1 MTLAELI
8 QQHHFASPAQ
18 EAVLNVFAT
27 ESWVS
32 GEIAAALSP
41 HGVTQAQYNVLRIL
55 RGSHP
60 ARLACS
66 DIGDRLVDRTPDV
79 TRLLVRLEKH
89 GLVERRRAEH
99 DRRVVEVA
107 ITDAGLDTLETLDG
121 PVDGVMDRV
130 TERLSSDDLATLS
143 ALLERMRAGQAVG
156 Q

>member
-1 MTLAELI
+1 M
-8 QQHHFASPAQ
+8 
-18 EAVLNVFAT
+18 NVFAT
-27 ESWVS
+27 ESWAS

-107 ITDAGLDTLETLDG
+107 ITDAGLETLATLDD
-121 PVDGVMDRV
+121 PVERVMDRV
-130 TERLSSDDLATLS
+130 TESLSDDDLATLS
-143 ALLERMRAGQAVG
+143 ALLERMRAGQ
-156 Q
+156 

>member
-27 ESWVS
+27 ESWLS
-32 GEIAAALSP
+32 GEIAAALAP

-60 ARLACS
+60 ARLTCS

-79 TRLLVRLEKH
+79 TRLLVRLEKQ
-89 GLVERRRAEH
+89 GLIERRRAEH

-107 ITDAGLDTLETLDG
+107 VTDAGLDVLAKLDD
-121 PVDGVMDRV
+121 PVDRAMSRV
-130 TERLSSDDLATLS
+130 TEALSDDELATLS
-143 ALLERMRAGQAVG
+143 GLLEAMRAGQE
-156 Q
+156 

>member
-1 MTLAELI
+1 MTLADLI
-8 QQHHFASPAQ
+8 QQHEFASPAQ

-32 GEIAAALSP
+32 GEIAAALAP
-41 HGVTQAQYNVLRIL
+41 HGVTEAQYNVLRIL

-107 ITDAGLDTLETLDG
+107 ITPDGLDTLATLDG
-121 PVDGVMDRV
+121 PVDRVMEAV
-130 TERLSSDDLATLS
+130 TEHLSDDDLATLS
-143 ALLERMRAGQAVG
+143 ALLERMRAGQ

>member
-1 MTLAELI
+1 MTLAELL
-8 QQHHFASPAQ
+8 QQDRFASPAQ

-41 HGVTQAQYNVLRIL
+41 HGVTQSQYNVLRIL

-66 DIGDRLVDRTPDV
+66 DIGSRLVDRTPDV

-89 GLVERRRAEH
+89 GLIERRRAEH
-99 DRRVVEVA
+99 DRRVVEVS
-107 ITDAGLDTLETLDG
+107 ITEAGLDTLAGLDA
-121 PVDGVMDRV
+121 PVEGVMDRV
-130 TERLSSDDLATLS
+130 TEHLSSDELATLS
-143 ALLERMRAGQAVG
+143 GLLEKMRAAQN
-156 Q
+156 

>member
-1 MTLAELI
+1 MRLAELI
-8 QQHHFASPAQ
+8 QQPTFASAAQ

-32 GEIAAALSP
+32 GEITAALSP

-60 ARLACS
+60 DRLACS

-79 TRLLVRLEKH
+79 TRLLIRLEAQ
-89 GLVERRRAEH
+89 GLVERRRAKH

-107 ITDAGLDTLETLDG
+107 ITPAGLDTLAKLDD
-121 PVDGVMDRV
+121 PVTRVMDRV
-130 TERLSSDDLATLS
+130 TGRLSEDDLKTLCD
-143 ALLERMRAGQAVG
+143 LLERMRDGQE
-156 Q
+156 

>member
-8 QQHHFASPAQ
+8 QQRHFASPAQ

-32 GEIAAALSP
+32 GEIAGALAP

-107 ITDAGLDTLETLDG
+107 ITDAGLDALAGLDD
-121 PVDGVMDRV
+121 PLRDVMARV
-130 TERLSSDDLATLS
+130 TRHLSDDDLAALS
-143 ALLERMRAGQAVG
+143 ALLERMRTDQQAN
-156 Q
+156 